1 MERTIQEMDM
11 LMSFGTLLEDLKQY
25 KKLEEEFEYN
35 NDDNINIPV
44 LMEMR
49 KQTQLLREMKEML
62 GVLRDNSY

>member
-62 GVLRDNSY
+62 DVLRDNPY

>member
-1 MERTIQEMDM
+1 MERTEQERDM
-11 LMSFGTLLEDLKQY
+11 IMSFGHLLRDLKEY
-25 KKLEEEFEYN
+25 KKLEEAFEYS

-62 GVLRDNSY
+62 DVLRDNSY

>member
-1 MERTIQEMDM
+1 MDM

-62 GVLRDNSY
+62 GVLRDNSYQRALKK